1 METATILL
9 DNGDKVNRFVTAMS
23 KYRCPIHLTTKRY
36 KVDAKSLIGIF
47 GFNKTAYCR
56 NWNAQPPSGTGA
68 NRCGITRFGR
78 ICSIRC
84 IIIGRSI
91 RLLLLFLYLLF
102 QFFA

>member
-47 GFNKTAYCR
+47 GMDLTKPLTV
-56 NWNAQPPSGTGA
+56 PSGTGA
-68 NRCGITRFGR
+68 NRCGVTRFGR